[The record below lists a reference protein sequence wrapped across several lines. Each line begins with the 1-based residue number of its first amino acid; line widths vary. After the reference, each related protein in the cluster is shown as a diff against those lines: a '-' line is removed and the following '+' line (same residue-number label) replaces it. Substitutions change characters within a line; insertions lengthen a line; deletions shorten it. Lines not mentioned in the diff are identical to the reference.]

1 MAVLAPLLALLYSV
15 PGLCRWLARP
25 YYPLSALLATAF
37 LLVRKVPP
45 LCHGL
50 PSQRE
55 DGNPCDF
62 DWREV
67 EILMFLSAI
76 VMMKN
81 RRSITV
87 EQHIGNIFMF
97 SKVANAILFF
107 RLDIRM
113 GLLYLTLCIG
123 GCECKD
129 SPWPQGAAVGQG
141 GLRKRREGQVCLPQG
156 SLSLDCPGLFQSRR
170 SLVPDPSWAF
180 RALGGQGRLRG
191 AVVAVFLMTC
201 KPPLYMGPEYIKYFS
216 DKTIDEEL
224 DRDKR
229 VTWIVEFFANWSS
242 ECQSFA
248 PIFAD
253 LSLKYNCPGLHFGK
267 VDVGRYTDVSTRY
280 KVSTSP
286 LTKQLPTLIL
296 FQGGTETMRRPQI
309 DKKGRAVS
317 WTFSEENVI
326 REFNLN
332 ELYQKAKKQSKPRE
346 EGPEEPPGAQAAA
359 GHPHEE
365 TKKDK

>member
-1 MAVLAPLLALLYSV
+1 MAVLAPLIALVYSV
-15 PGLCRWLARP
+15 PRLSRWLARP
-25 YYPLSALLATAF
+25 YYFLSALLSAAF
-37 LLVRKVPP
+37 LLVRKLPP
-45 LCHGL
+45 VCESL
-50 PSQRE
+50 PTQRE

-81 RRSITV
+81 RRS
-87 EQHIGNIFMF
+87 M
-97 SKVANAILFF
+97 
-107 RLDIRM
+107 
-113 GLLYLTLCIG
+113 
-123 GCECKD
+123 
-129 SPWPQGAAVGQG
+129 
-141 GLRKRREGQVCLPQG
+141 
-156 SLSLDCPGLFQSRR
+156 
-170 SLVPDPSWAF
+170 
-180 RALGGQGRLRG
+180 
-191 AVVAVFLMTC
+191 FLMTC

-224 DRDKR
+224 ERDKR

-242 ECQSFA
+242 DCQSFA
-248 PIFAD
+248 PIYAD
-253 LSLKYNCPGLHFGK
+253 LSLKYNCTGLNFGK

-296 FQGGTETMRRPQI
+296 FQGGKEVMRRPQI

-332 ELYQKAKKQSKPRE
+332 ELYQRAKKLSKA
-346 EGPEEPPGAQAAA
+346 GDKIPEEQPVATVPTTV
-359 GHPHEE
+359 PDEE
-365 TKKDK
+365 NKKDK

>member
-1 MAVLAPLLALLYSV
+1 
-15 PGLCRWLARP
+15 
-25 YYPLSALLATAF
+25 
-37 LLVRKVPP
+37 VPP
-45 LCHGL
+45 LCRGL

-113 GLLYLTLCIG
+113 GLLYLTLCI
-123 GCECKD
+123 
-129 SPWPQGAAVGQG
+129 
-141 GLRKRREGQVCLPQG
+141 
-156 SLSLDCPGLFQSRR
+156 
-170 SLVPDPSWAF
+170 
-180 RALGGQGRLRG
+180 
-191 AVVAVFLMTC
+191 VFLMTC

-229 VTWIVEFFANWSS
+229 VTWIVEFFANWSN

-253 LSLKYNCPGLHFGK
+253 LSLKYNCSGLHFGK

-332 ELYQKAKKQSKPRE
+332 ELYQKAKKQAKPRE
-346 EGPEEPPGAQAAA
+346 EEPPGGQATT
-359 GHPHEE
+359 GHPDGEA
-365 TKKDK
+365 KKDK

>member
-1 MAVLAPLLALLYSV
+1 M
-15 PGLCRWLARP
+15 
-25 YYPLSALLATAF
+25 
-37 LLVRKVPP
+37 
-45 LCHGL
+45 
-50 PSQRE
+50 
-55 DGNPCDF
+55 
-62 DWREV
+62 
-67 EILMFLSAI
+67 
-76 VMMKN
+76 
-81 RRSITV
+81 
-87 EQHIGNIFMF
+87 
-97 SKVANAILFF
+97 
-107 RLDIRM
+107 LD
-113 GLLYLTLCIG
+113 
-123 GCECKD
+123 EA
-129 SPWPQGAAVGQG
+129 AAVRSLHGCVCG
-141 GLRKRREGQVCLPQG
+141 GLRKHLGGEACLCRG
-156 SLSLDCPGLFQSRR
+156 SLCFGSPLGCSGEGGASSQTQPGPSRC
-170 SLVPDPSWAF
+170 W
-180 RALGGQGRLRG
+180 GGLRG
-191 AVVAVFLMTC
+191 AVIAVFLMTC

-253 LSLKYNCPGLHFGK
+253 LSLKYNCSGLHFGK

-346 EGPEEPPGAQAAA
+346 EGPEEPPRAQAAA
-359 GHPHEE
+359 GHPDGE
-365 TKKDK
+365 TKKEK

>member
-1 MAVLAPLLALLYSV
+1 MAVVAPLLALLYSV

-45 LCHGL
+45 LCQGL

-123 GCECKD
+123 ETCWGGTH
-129 SPWPQGAAVGQG
+129 STGGSSGAPWPSVPAVPPSSTPAGWKGQSSLLPACAAESLGAPQPLSSCLGVTG
-141 GLRKRREGQVCLPQG
+141 GL
-156 SLSLDCPGLFQSRR
+156 F
-170 SLVPDPSWAF
+170 PSH
-180 RALGGQGRLRG
+180 R
-191 AVVAVFLMTC
+191 
-201 KPPLYMGPEYIKYFS
+201 
-216 DKTIDEEL
+216 
-224 DRDKR
+224 
-229 VTWIVEFFANWSS
+229 
-242 ECQSFA
+242 
-248 PIFAD
+248 
-253 LSLKYNCPGLHFGK
+253 
-267 VDVGRYTDVSTRY
+267 RY

-332 ELYQKAKKQSKPRE
+332 ELYQKAKKQPKPRE

-359 GHPHEE
+359 GPPDGE
-365 TKKDK
+365 TKKEK

>member
-1 MAVLAPLLALLYSV
+1 MAVVAPLLALLWAL

-25 YYPLSALLATAF
+25 YYPLSALLAAAF

-45 LCHGL
+45 LCRGL

-113 GLLYLTLCIG
+113 GLLYLTLCI
-123 GCECKD
+123 
-129 SPWPQGAAVGQG
+129 
-141 GLRKRREGQVCLPQG
+141 
-156 SLSLDCPGLFQSRR
+156 
-170 SLVPDPSWAF
+170 
-180 RALGGQGRLRG
+180 
-191 AVVAVFLMTC
+191 VFLMTC

-216 DKTIDEEL
+216 DKTIDVSLPPTLGALGVFAHCPSKPIFLWQEEL
-224 DRDKR
+224 ERDKR

-253 LSLKYNCPGLHFGK
+253 LSLKYNCSGLQFGK

-296 FQGGTETMRRPQI
+296 FQGGTEIMRRPQI

-346 EGPEEPPGAQAAA
+346 EGSEEPLAVPAAVPE
-359 GHPHEE
+359 GE